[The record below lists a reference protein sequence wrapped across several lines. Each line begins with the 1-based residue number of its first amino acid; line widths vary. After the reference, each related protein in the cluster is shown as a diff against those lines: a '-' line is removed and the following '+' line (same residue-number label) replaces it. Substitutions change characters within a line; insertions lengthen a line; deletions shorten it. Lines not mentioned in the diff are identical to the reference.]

1 MRFVQEHDVNRL
13 LAKAESLLLEHEAEN
28 NLLLGLFGRLA
39 EGEDMGAKFG
49 YGEDDRG
56 IRTVF
61 LHTKGNRIILSHN
74 TVWKDGDAVELA
86 QLVNAW
92 TPDLPGVIGPE
103 KQARQFA
110 QVWHKLYGKQIRIH
124 MNQFIYRLDRVTD
137 AGAAKGEMRAANKDD
152 FTLLRD
158 WLIRFGKSTGED
170 MTVERASTVIG
181 RLIAQRRMYV
191 WTFED
196 KIVSMAGC
204 ARESRNG
211 IVINAV
217 FTPEEQQRKGYAE
230 RLMAVLSAKLLHE
243 GKQFCCLFTNADD
256 PGPNKLYQK
265 VGYRHVA
272 KSCAIDF
279 Y

>member
-1 MRFVQEHDVNRL
+1 MRFVLEHDVHHL
-13 LAKAESLLLEHEAEN
+13 LAKAESLLVAHEAEN
-28 NLLLGLFGRLA
+28 NLLLGLLGRLA
-39 EGEDMGAKFG
+39 AGEDMGALFG

-56 IRTVF
+56 NRVFF

-74 TVWKDGDAVELA
+74 IIWNDEDAVQLA

-92 TPDLPGVIGPE
+92 APDLPGVIGPE
-103 KQARQFA
+103 KQATQFA
-110 QVWHKLYGKQIRIH
+110 RVWHKLYRKQIRIH
-124 MNQFIYRLDRVTD
+124 MNQFIYRLDRVKD
-137 AGAAKGEMRAANKDD
+137 AGAAKGGMRAADKDD

-158 WLIRFGKSTGED
+158 WLIRFGKKTGED
-170 MTVERASTVIG
+170 MTEERASTVIG

-191 WTFED
+191 WTVED

-217 FTPEEQQRKGYAE
+217 FTPEEHRRKGYAE
-230 RLMAVLSAKLLHE
+230 RLMAVLSAKLLDE

-265 VGYRHVA
+265 VGYRRVA